1 MTNLTNEDVNF
12 IFALYNLYA
21 NKGCFQLEEY
31 GMVFTVFSKIKKFL
45 IELKTHEGKE
55 SASEIKLELSLEDLQ
70 FTLNV
75 LKVCSQR
82 TATDVD
88 EMEKLS
94 SFYQKLK
101 AIISENSSKP
111 EEAKQLTSIE
121 EVSS

>member
-21 NKGCFQLEEY
+21 KKGCFQLEEY
-31 GMVFTVFSKIKKFL
+31 GMVFTVFSKIKNFL

-55 SASEIKLELSLEDLQ
+55 SASEIKLELNLEDLQ

-88 EMEKLS
+88 EMEQLS
-94 SFYQKLK
+94 TFYKKLK
-101 AIISENSSKP
+101 SIITENSQQKT
-111 EEAKQLTSIE
+111 EFTSIE
-121 EVSS
+121 EVSE